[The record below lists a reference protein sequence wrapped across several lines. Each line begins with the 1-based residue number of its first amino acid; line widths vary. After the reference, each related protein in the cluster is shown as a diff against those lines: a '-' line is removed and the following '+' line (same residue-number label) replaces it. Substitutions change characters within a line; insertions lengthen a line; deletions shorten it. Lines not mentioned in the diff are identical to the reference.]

1 MIWQPW
7 LQNVHDEQ
15 AQICRT
21 DLQTLYKG
29 CFPFRF
35 SYSSAVFVVFA
46 VFPSPGLYRIGP
58 IFTPAYFRPGCRVRA
73 EKLFSLL
80 TKFSFSFFTTTMV
93 FQKEVKSS
101 AYHSRFQ
108 TPFRRRQEGKT
119 DYYQRKRLISQ
130 AKNKYN
136 TPKYRLV
143 VRFTNKDIIAQI
155 VSSQITGDVVFTCA
169 YAHELP
175 RYGINHGLTNWSAAY
190 AVGLLV
196 GRRALQKLGLDET
209 YKGVEEVEG
218 EFELTEAVEDAPRP
232 FKVFLDIG
240 LQRTTTGA
248 RVFGVLKGASDA
260 GLYVPHSPNR
270 FPGWDIEGEEL
281 DAELLRKYIFGGHV
295 SEYMEELMDDDE
307 EKFRTL
313 FKGYIADEIEAE
325 DVEDIYTEAHE
336 KIRADPSFK
345 PTEKKFTKE
354 QYAAESKKYRQT
366 KLTKAERDE
375 KIAKKIAAFK
385 AEN

>member
-1 MIWQPW
+1 MP
-7 LQNVHDEQ
+7 
-15 AQICRT
+15 
-21 DLQTLYKG
+21 
-29 CFPFRF
+29 
-35 SYSSAVFVVFA
+35 
-46 VFPSPGLYRIGP
+46 
-58 IFTPAYFRPGCRVRA
+58 
-73 EKLFSLL
+73 
-80 TKFSFSFFTTTMV
+80 
-93 FQKEVKSS
+93 FQKKEKTS

-119 DYYQRKRLISQ
+119 DYYQRKRLVTQ
-130 AKNKYN
+130 HKAKYN

-155 VSSQITGDVVFTCA
+155 ISSQITGDVVFTAA

-175 RYGINHGLTNWSAAY
+175 RYGIKQGLTNWSAAY

-196 GRRALQKLGLDET
+196 ARRALQKLGLDDT

-218 EFELTEAVEDAPRP
+218 EFQLTEAVEDGPRP

-248 RVFGVLKGASDA
+248 RVFGALKGASDG
-260 GLYVPHSPNR
+260 GLYIPHSPNR

-295 SEYMEELMDDDE
+295 AEYMEELMDDDE
-307 EKFRTL
+307 EKYRTL
-313 FKGYIADEIEAE
+313 FKSYIDNEIEAE
-325 DVEDIYTEAHE
+325 DIEEIYTEAHAA
-336 KIRADPSFK
+336 IRADPSFK
-345 PTEKKFTKE
+345 KAESKFTKE

-366 KLTKAERDE
+366 KISKAERDARVAQ
-375 KIAKKIAAFK
+375 KIADFK
-385 AEN
+385 ANQ